1 MADFLFKVF
10 CHNGWPQV
18 IISDQ
23 GREFVN
29 DLSRYEKVFVNC
41 VSGIFVQVPVRP
53 YRG

>member
-10 CHNGWPQV
+10 SHHGWLQV

-29 DLSRYEKVFVNC
+29 GLSRYEKVSVKC
-41 VSGIFVQVPVRP
+41 VSGIFVQVPLRP